1 VVVEQYR
8 SKSATTA
15 LYDDPRSTHYQAPM
29 TRWDP
34 ATNPPR
40 RPDLLRHK
48 TEEGTSRSVS
58 PGRRGYSRER
68 KDQSVRVDA
77 LANRKGAGRL
87 GAMAKGPDDKYAIGG
102 GMGESAVCFQFQT
115 ND

>member
-34 ATNPPR
+34 TTNPSR
-40 RPDLLRHK
+40 RPDLLRHR

-58 PGRRGYSRER
+58 PGRRGFSRER

-102 GMGESAVCFQFQT
+102 GMGESAVCFRYS
-115 ND
+115 D